1 MTLKAFGNTKIE
13 NEGTATVPISVG
25 EKQIRTEIF
34 VSKGQTTPILGL
46 QACMKLNLIQKGKN
60 GQHIQANAIDLVKKE
75 KTNKRPS
82 PLTKQDLQEQFPDLF
97 EGVGSYNAQY
107 HIHLKEEAVPVI
119 QPPRRV
125 PPAIMPELKK
135 KLKEMEENGIIEVV
149 DEPTEWV
156 HNLVIAQKPDGSLR
170 LCLDPKALNKNIKR
184 EIFEIPTFEQIVPQ
198 LGGKKVFI
206 TLDQKD
212 AYWQVELDKASS
224 RLCTFNTP
232 FGRYCFKRMPFGIS
246 SASEI
251 LQKRAYETFG
261 DIVGLHILHDDALI
275 AAETEAECD
284 EILIKVLK
292 RAREHNVKFNLNKIQ
307 LRQQE
312 VTYMGRKISATGVK
326 PDFKKVQAILDMPAP
341 KDKTGVQ
348 RILGML
354 NFLSPFIP
362 NMSTLTGP
370 LRLLLKKEVQFQWNH
385 EQERALQQVKKTL
398 SADPVLKLYDSKS
411 NVKIQCDASST
422 GLGACLLQEGR
433 PVTYA
438 SRALTECETRYAQIE
453 REMLAIVFAAER
465 FSNYIY
471 GREVE
476 VQSDHRPL
484 ETITKKSLHT
494 ASPRL

>member
-25 EKQIRTEIF
+25 EKQIMTEIF
-34 VSKGQTTPILGL
+34 VTKGQTTPILGL

-97 EGVGSYNAQY
+97 EGVVSYNAQY

-156 HNLVIAQKPDGSLR
+156 HNLVIAQKSDGSLR

-198 LGGKKVFI
+198 LGGKKVFT

-275 AAETEAECD
+275 AAETE
-284 EILIKVLK
+284 
-292 RAREHNVKFNLNKIQ
+292 
-307 LRQQE
+307 
-312 VTYMGRKISATGVK
+312 
-326 PDFKKVQAILDMPAP
+326 
-341 KDKTGVQ
+341 
-348 RILGML
+348 
-354 NFLSPFIP
+354 
-362 NMSTLTGP
+362 
-370 LRLLLKKEVQFQWNH
+370 
-385 EQERALQQVKKTL
+385 
-398 SADPVLKLYDSKS
+398 
-411 NVKIQCDASST
+411 
-422 GLGACLLQEGR
+422 
-433 PVTYA
+433 
-438 SRALTECETRYAQIE
+438 
-453 REMLAIVFAAER
+453 
-465 FSNYIY
+465 
-471 GREVE
+471 
-476 VQSDHRPL
+476 
-484 ETITKKSLHT
+484 
-494 ASPRL
+494 